1 MKKFARDC
9 ARNVHPAA
17 QQCRS
22 VMHSA
27 VSAAKSLHK
36 LLLIF
41 TLLTLSIDAGEEDY
55 FEEKLN
61 IIFYQFLE
69 ESDDVFMEIV
79 PGDRFRLPLIR
90 GYQVRIDHDKIEII
104 ALTGRE
110 VVEPDGYIM
119 PSGHV
124 AQGYNLGR
132 LSTLEYELLVH
143 FDHQTD
149 RYFFALRGDSI
160 RVSPF
165 RDEFTNVV
173 VP

>member
-1 MKKFARDC
+1 LPKY
-9 ARNVHPAA
+9 
-17 QQCRS
+17 
-22 VMHSA
+22 
-27 VSAAKSLHK
+27 
-36 LLLIF
+36 LLLIAA
-41 TLLTLSIDAGEEDY
+41 LSLSIDAGDDDF

-69 ESDDVFMEIV
+69 ESDDLFMEIV

-110 VVEPDGYIM
+110 VVEPDGMIM

-165 RDEFTNVV
+165 RDEFTNVII
-173 VP
+173 P